1 MRLEPPHIGETGISM
16 SPTADILRKHR
27 KAARILLVDQHDRVL
42 LLSSWFETRKCII
55 WLAPG
60 GALEADESYGEAAR
74 RECWEET
81 GLEHD
86 GELPH
91 VWVREHR
98 WMWDDCLVHT
108 HEHYF
113 FARVDRF
120 EPQPQQLEDYEAE
133 VFRGHRWWSVDELR
147 DCDELIVPGDLGA
160 LLIPLLRG
168 ELPDEPLRVG
178 V

>member
-1 MRLEPPHIGETGISM
+1 MRGGGGVAQRSRRRGATTSCSFTSRGPHKAACSRLEAFESAIG
-16 SPTADILRKHR
+16 
-27 KAARILLVDQHDRVL
+27 
-42 LLSSWFETRKCII
+42 SWFETRKCII

-60 GALEADESYGEAAR
+60 GALEADESYEEAAK

-81 GLEHD
+81 ALEYD
-86 GELPH
+86 SELPH
-91 VWVREHR
+91 VWVREHA
-98 WMWDDCLVHT
+98 WMWDDHAVHT

-120 EPQPQQLEDYEAE
+120 EPQPEQLEEYEAE
-133 VFRGHRWWSVDELR
+133 VFRGHRWWSVGELR
-147 DCDELIVPGDLGA
+147 DCDELFVPGDLA
-160 LLIPLLRG
+160 ELLVPLQQG

>member
-1 MRLEPPHIGETGISM
+1 MR
-16 SPTADILRKHR
+16 PTAEILDKHR
-27 KAARILLVDQHDRVL
+27 SAARILLIDEHNRVL

-60 GALEADESYGEAAR
+60 GALEANESHEEAAR

-81 GLEHD
+81 GLAPQ

-91 VWVREHR
+91 VWVREHE
-98 WMWDDCLVHT
+98 WMWSDRPVHT
-108 HEHYF
+108 IEHYF
-113 FARVDRF
+113 FARIDHF

-133 VFRGHRWWSVDELR
+133 VFRGHRWWTVDELH
-147 DCDELIVPGDLGA
+147 DCDELIVPGDLA
-160 LLIPLLRG
+160 ELLVPLLRG
-168 ELPDEPLRVG
+168 VLPDEPTAVG